1 MEKKGKL
8 ELTWVGKYEEEKL
21 EPRILI
27 EDKSKS
33 YGDPDTENMLIHG
46 DNLLALKALER
57 DYAGKIKCVYID
69 PPYNTGNAF
78 EHYDDD
84 VEHSLWLNM
93 IYKRVQILHKLL
105 SKDGTLWMS
114 IDSTEGHYLK
124 VMCDEIFGRSNF
136 VSDITYEKS
145 NVTGLGQGGAIFN
158 TGEKLLVYKKETVE
172 LNEVLATEKLTK
184 KTMQRYRKYI
194 KSEGRRELVDE
205 FESASNGLPVKIYK
219 HTGYEIGDISLK
231 NFEARES
238 EIRAQYYQ
246 FFDTIYRTYVV
257 QQENEFQNALMSRM
271 EKNSLYSVEYV
282 PSRGRN
288 EGKQTTLFYH
298 NGELCAWLKDTA
310 FLEKKDVVKTT
321 KLSNVW
327 KNDDIPKADL
337 GNEGGVAFPRSKKPE
352 KLIERILLMATNEG
366 DLVLDSFLGSGTTAA
381 VAHKMRRRY
390 IGIELGDHCYT
401 HCKKRLDRVID
412 GKDRGGVTNTYDW
425 QGGGGYKFYELAEP
439 LLVKNKVLPVYQIN
453 PSYTWDMVCEAIC
466 KIEGF
471 TYEPSGEFQGHS
483 SENRFIHITEE
494 FVNTKYVM
502 SIMKNLGDKQSLL
515 IYCKKNQADMI
526 LPENVEVKKIPKD
539 LLDKCNF
546 DLSILFQ
553 QQLLEMLGNRLS
565 FFMGEM
571 NLHNFRQVALIQ
583 EIHFLLR
590 KYRFQLK
597 I

>member
-1 MEKKGKL
+1 MQKVGRL
-8 ELTWVGKYEEEKL
+8 ELTWVGKYEEDRF

-27 EDKSKS
+27 EDKEKS
-33 YGDPDTENMLIHG
+33 YGDASSDNMLIHG

-57 DYAGKIKCVYID
+57 DYTGKIRCIYID

-84 VEHSLWLNM
+84 LEHSIWLNM
-93 IYKRVQILHKLL
+93 LYKRIRILHSLL
-105 SKDGTLWMS
+105 AENGTLWIS

-158 TGEKLLVYKKETVE
+158 TGEKILVYKKNILE
-172 LNEVLATEKLTK
+172 LNEVLASEKLSK

-194 KSEGRRELVDE
+194 QSEGTKELVEE
-205 FESASNGLPVKIYK
+205 FESASNGLPVRIYK
-219 HTGYEIGDISLK
+219 HTDYVIGDISLK
-231 NFEARES
+231 QFESRES
-238 EIRAQYYQ
+238 EIRAQYYE

-257 QQENEFQNALMSRM
+257 QQENEFQNSLMSRM
-271 EKNSLYSVEYV
+271 EKNSLYSVEYT

-288 EGKQTTLFYH
+288 GGKETTLFYH

-310 FLEKKDVVKTT
+310 FLEGRDVVKTT

-381 VAHKMRRRY
+381 VAHKMSRKY
-390 IGIELGDHCYT
+390 IGIELGDHCYSL
-401 HCKKRLDRVID
+401 CKKRLDRVID
-412 GKDRGGVTNTYDW
+412 GKDSNGVTKQYNW
-425 QGGGGYKFYELAEP
+425 QGGGGYHFYELAP
-439 LLVKNKVLPVYQIN
+439 SLLVKNDKLPIYQIN
-453 PSYTWDMVCEAIC
+453 PSYTFEMLCEAIC

-471 TYEPSGEFQGHS
+471 RYKPQDVFHGHS
-483 SENRFIHITEE
+483 SEKRFIHITTE
-494 FVNTKYVM
+494 FINAGYIKSLSARLTE
-502 SIMKNLGDKQSLL
+502 GQSLL
-515 IYCKKNQADMI
+515 IYGTKIQSDMM
-526 LPENVEVKKIPKD
+526 LPDNIEVKKIPKD
-539 LLDKCNF
+539 LLEKCDF
-546 DLSILFQ
+546 ESEVQ
-553 QQLLEMLGNRLS
+553 
-565 FFMGEM
+565 
-571 NLHNFRQVALIQ
+571 
-583 EIHFLLR
+583 
-590 KYRFQLK
+590 
-597 I
+597 

>member
-57 DYAGKIKCVYID
+57 DYTGKIRCIYID

-78 EHYDDD
+78 EQYDDD
-84 VEHSLWLNM
+84 LEHSIWLNM
-93 IYKRVQILHKLL
+93 MYKRIRILHSLL
-105 SKDGTLWMS
+105 SDDGTLWIS

-158 TGEKLLVYKKETVE
+158 TGEKILVYKKNTVE
-172 LNEVLATEKLTK
+172 FNEVLATEKLAK

-194 KSEGRRELVDE
+194 QSEGKRELVEE
-205 FESASNGLPVKIYK
+205 FKSASNGLPVRVYR
-219 HTGYEIGDISLK
+219 HTDYVIGNISLK
-231 NFEARES
+231 NFESRES
-238 EIRAQYYQ
+238 EIRSQYYQ
-246 FFDTIYRTYVV
+246 FFDTIFRTYVV
-257 QQENEFQNALMSRM
+257 QQENEFQNALMSKM
-271 EKNSLYSVEYV
+271 GKNSLYSVEYI
-282 PSRGRN
+282 PSRGRK
-288 EGKQTTLFYH
+288 EGKETTLFYY

-310 FLEKKDVVKTT
+310 FLEGKDVVKTT
-321 KLSNVW
+321 RLSNVW

-337 GNEGGVAFPRSKKPE
+337 GNEGKVAFPRSKKPE

-366 DLVLDSFLGSGTTAA
+366 DIVLDSFLGSGTTVA
-381 VAHKMRRRY
+381 VAHKMGRKY
-390 IGIELGDHCYT
+390 IGIELGDHCYS
-401 HCKKRLDRVID
+401 HCKKRLDRVIN
-412 GKDRGGVTNTYDW
+412 GEDRGGVTTKYNW

-439 LLVKNKVLPVYQIN
+439 LLVKNPTLPIYQLN
-453 PSYTWDMVCEAIC
+453 SSYTWDMVCEAIC

-471 TYEPSGEFQGHS
+471 TYAPSGEFQGHS

-494 FVNTKYVM
+494 YVNTKYAISVM
-502 SIMKNLGDKQSLL
+502 KTLGDKQSLL
-515 IYCKKNQADMI
+515 IYCKRHQADMI

-546 DLSILFQ
+546 ES
-553 QQLLEMLGNRLS
+553 E
-565 FFMGEM
+565 
-571 NLHNFRQVALIQ
+571 VQ
-583 EIHFLLR
+583 E
-590 KYRFQLK
+590 
-597 I
+597 